1 MINVVFSF
9 LIVRKQM
16 TNSPKKSI
24 VFRPAL
30 SMMNFPRLNMKF
42 RFALVLYITLFNI
55 LSISAL
61 VSAQQPNRPNIV
73 LILADD
79 LGYTD
84 ISPFGS
90 EISTPNIARLAGEGL
105 SFTNYH
111 TAGSCAPARAM
122 LLTGVDSHR
131 NGVPNIPEALP
142 AEQMAYDHYQGVL
155 NDKVV
160 TLANV
165 LQAGGYH
172 TYMTGKW
179 HLGHTPELLPSARG
193 FDRTIAMADTG
204 ADNWEQ
210 RTYLPI
216 YDKANWYADG
226 AEHTLPDDFYSS
238 EYFIDKTIEFIA
250 SNTEDH
256 QPFFAYVPFQAVHM
270 PVQAPR
276 EFSDKY
282 AGVYDEGWTV
292 MREKRRL
299 AAEEAG
305 VIPEGTEVVVTPGTL
320 IWDSLTE
327 EQRRHHARRMEVY
340 AGMVDAMDMHIGRLM
355 DYLESIGEYDN
366 TIFVFTSDNG
376 AEGSNIILPNGG
388 SPLSSW
394 FDIVGYNS
402 NYNTLGERNSW
413 NAIGPSNATIA
424 ASPLTYYK
432 FHANEGGLR
441 VPLVMSGPGIGRQ
454 GEMTD
459 EFVFVTDLAPT
470 ILNLVG
476 IDAHDGSWLGRE
488 VERIVGVDFSEF
500 LAGTSSQVHDDF
512 DSIGYELGGNSAL
525 FKGDYKIVI
534 NRTGQ
539 SETQWHL
546 FNIRTDPGET
556 RDLAQEQ
563 PALLEEMV
571 IDYENY
577 VQANNVL
584 PMPEGYARTR
594 AILGDALRQ
603 Q

>member
-1 MINVVFSF
+1 
-9 LIVRKQM
+9 M

-402 NYNTLGERNSW
+402 NYETLGERNSW

>member
-1 MINVVFSF
+1 MKIRYSIFFST
-9 LIVRKQM
+9 I
-16 TNSPKKSI
+16 
-24 VFRPAL
+24 
-30 SMMNFPRLNMKF
+30 
-42 RFALVLYITLFNI
+42 LFTF
-55 LSISAL
+55 ISAFAF
-61 VSAQQPNRPNIV
+61 VSAQESERPNSERPNIV

-90 EISTPNIARLAGEGL
+90 EINTPNIARLAQEGL

-142 AEQMAYDHYQGVL
+142 AEQMAYEHYQGVL

-160 TLANV
+160 TLASV
-165 LQAGGYH
+165 LQDGGYH

-204 ADNWEQ
+204 ADNWDQ

-216 YDKANWYADG
+216 YDQANWYADG

-238 EYFIDKTIEFIA
+238 EYFIDKTIEFIG
-250 SNTEDH
+250 SNAQDD
-256 QPFFAYVPFQAVHM
+256 QPFFAYIPFQAVHM

-282 AGVYDEGWTV
+282 TGVYDEGWTV
-292 MREKRRL
+292 MRERRRL
-299 AAEEAG
+299 AAEQAA
-305 VIPEGTEVVVTPGTL
+305 VIPAGTQAGVTPGTL

-327 EQRRHHARRMEVY
+327 EQKRHHARRMEVY

-355 DYLESIGEYDN
+355 DYLQSIGEYDN

-376 AEGSNIILPNGG
+376 AEGSNMILPNGG
-388 SPLSSW
+388 SVLSPW
-394 FDIVGYNS
+394 FDRVGYNS
-402 NYNTLGERNSW
+402 DYETLGERNSW

-424 ASPLTYYK
+424 ASPLNYYK
-432 FHANEGGLR
+432 FHASEGGLR
-441 VPLVMSGPGIGRQ
+441 VPLVIAGPGIDRQ

-459 EFVFVTDLAPT
+459 EFVFVTDLTPT
-470 ILNLVG
+470 ILSL
-476 IDAHDGSWLGRE
+476 
-488 VERIVGVDFSEF
+488 VGVDDHAGSWQGSAVEPIVGKDLSEF
-500 LAGTSSQVHDDF
+500 LAGDNSPVHDESEF
-512 DSIGYELGGNSAL
+512 TGYELGGNSAL

-534 NRTGQ
+534 NRFGQ
-539 SETQWHL
+539 NDTDWHL
-546 FNIRTDPGET
+546 FNIKTDPGET
-556 RDLAQEQ
+556 TDLAQQQ
-563 PALLEEMV
+563 PALLEEMLA
-571 IDYENY
+571 DYETY

-584 PMPEGYARTR
+584 PMPEGYNRSGR
-594 AILGDALRQ
+594 ILGDALRQ
-603 Q
+603 LRQ

>member
-1 MINVVFSF
+1 
-9 LIVRKQM
+9 
-16 TNSPKKSI
+16 
-24 VFRPAL
+24 
-30 SMMNFPRLNMKF
+30 MMNFPRLNMKF
-42 RFALVLYITLFNI
+42 RFALVLYVTLFNI
-55 LSISAL
+55 LSMQAL
-61 VSAQQPNRPNIV
+61 VSAQQSDRPNIV

-90 EISTPNIARLAGEGL
+90 EISTPNIARLAAEGL

-216 YDKANWYADG
+216 YDQANWYADG

-250 SNTEDH
+250 SNAEDD

-292 MREKRRL
+292 MRENRRL

-305 VIPEGTEVVVTPGTL
+305 VIPEGTEAVVTPGTL
-320 IWDSLTE
+320 IWDNLTE

-388 SPLSSW
+388 SALSPW

-402 NYNTLGERNSW
+402 NYETLGERNSW

-441 VPLVMSGPGIGRQ
+441 VPLVMSGPGIGGQ
-454 GEMTD
+454 GGMTD

-476 IDAHDGSWLGRE
+476 VDIHDGSWLGRE
-488 VERIVGVDFSEF
+488 VEPIVGADFSEF
-500 LAGTSSQVHDDF
+500 LAGASSQVHDDF

-539 SETQWHL
+539 SETEWHL

-563 PALLEEMV
+563 PALLEEMLA
-571 IDYENY
+571 DYESY

-584 PMPEGYARTR
+584 PMPEGYNRTGR
-594 AILGDALRQ
+594 ILGDSLRQ
-603 Q
+603 LR

>member
-1 MINVVFSF
+1 
-9 LIVRKQM
+9 
-16 TNSPKKSI
+16 
-24 VFRPAL
+24 
-30 SMMNFPRLNMKF
+30 MMNFPRLNMKF
-42 RFALVLYITLFNI
+42 RFALVLYVTLINI
-55 LSISAL
+55 LSMQAL
-61 VSAQQPNRPNIV
+61 VSAQQSDRPNIV

-90 EISTPNIARLAGEGL
+90 EISTPNIARLAAEGL

-250 SNTEDH
+250 STTEDH

-292 MREKRRL
+292 MRKNRRL

-305 VIPEGTEVVVTPGTL
+305 VIPEGTEAVVTPGTL
-320 IWDSLTE
+320 IWDNLTE

-388 SPLSSW
+388 SALSPW

-402 NYNTLGERNSW
+402 NYETLGERNSW

-441 VPLVMSGPGIGRQ
+441 VPLVMSGPGIGGQ
-454 GEMTD
+454 GGMTD

-476 IDAHDGSWLGRE
+476 VDIHDGSWLGRE
-488 VERIVGVDFSEF
+488 VEPIVGADFSEF
-500 LAGTSSQVHDDF
+500 LAGASSQVHDDF

-525 FKGDYKIVI
+525 FKSDYKIVI

-539 SETQWHL
+539 SETEWHL
-546 FNIRTDPGET
+546 FNIRTDPGEA

-563 PALLEEMV
+563 PALLEEMLA
-571 IDYENY
+571 DYESY

-584 PMPEGYARTR
+584 PMPEGYNRTGR
-594 AILGDALRQ
+594 ILGDSLRQ
-603 Q
+603 LR

>member
-1 MINVVFSF
+1 M
-9 LIVRKQM
+9 Q
-16 TNSPKKSI
+16 
-24 VFRPAL
+24 
-30 SMMNFPRLNMKF
+30 
-42 RFALVLYITLFNI
+42 
-55 LSISAL
+55 AL
-61 VSAQQPNRPNIV
+61 VSAQQSDRPNIV

-90 EISTPNIARLAGEGL
+90 EISTPNIARLAAEGL

-216 YDKANWYADG
+216 YDQANWYADG

-250 SNTEDH
+250 SNAEDD

-388 SPLSSW
+388 SALSPW

-402 NYNTLGERNSW
+402 NYETLGERNSW

-441 VPLVMSGPGIGRQ
+441 VPLVMSGPGIGGQ
-454 GEMTD
+454 GGMTD

-476 IDAHDGSWLGRE
+476 VDIHDGSWLGRE
-488 VERIVGVDFSEF
+488 VEPIVGADFSEF
-500 LAGTSSQVHDDF
+500 LAGASSQVHDDF

-539 SETQWHL
+539 SETEWHL

-563 PALLEEMV
+563 PALLEEMLA
-571 IDYENY
+571 DYESY

-584 PMPEGYARTR
+584 PMPEGYNRTGR
-594 AILGDALRQ
+594 ILGDSLRQ
-603 Q
+603 LR

>member
-1 MINVVFSF
+1 MKYRFLFS
-9 LIVRKQM
+9 
-16 TNSPKKSI
+16 
-24 VFRPAL
+24 
-30 SMMNFPRLNMKF
+30 
-42 RFALVLYITLFNI
+42 
-55 LSISAL
+55 LSICLLTLLAAPSP
-61 VSAQQPNRPNIV
+61 VDAQQADRPNIV

-79 LGYTD
+79 LGFTD

-90 EISTPNIARLAGEGL
+90 EINTPNIARLAQEGI

-142 AEQMAYDHYQGVL
+142 AEQMDYEHYQGVL
-155 NDKVV
+155 NDRVV

-216 YDKANWYADG
+216 YEQANWYADG
-226 AEHTLPDDFYSS
+226 AAHTLPDDFYSS
-238 EYFIDKTIEFIA
+238 KYFVDKTIEFIGTNA
-250 SNTEDH
+250 EDD
-256 QPFFAYVPFQAVHM
+256 QPFFAYIPFQAVHM

-299 AAEEAG
+299 AAEAAG
-305 VIPEGTEVVVTPGTL
+305 VIPTNTEIVVTPGTL
-320 IWDSLTE
+320 EWDSLSV
-327 EQRRHHARRMEVY
+327 QQKRHHARRMEVY

-355 DYLESIGEYDN
+355 EYLESIGEYDN

-376 AEGSNIILPNGG
+376 AEGSNLILPNGG
-388 SPLSSW
+388 SALAPW

-402 NYNTLGERNSW
+402 DYETLGERGSW

-441 VPLVMSGPGIGRQ
+441 VPLVMSGPGIDRTG
-454 GEMTD
+454 GMTD
-459 EFVFVTDLAPT
+459 EFTFVTDLAPT
-470 ILNLVG
+470 ILSLVG
-476 IDAHDGSWLGRE
+476 VDDHGGNWQGKT
-488 VERIVGVDFSEF
+488 VEPIIGVDFSAF
-500 LAGTSSQVHDDF
+500 LAGDSSPIHDD
-512 DSIGYELGGNSAL
+512 SHAIGYELGGNSAL

-534 NRTGQ
+534 NSAGQ
-539 SETQWHL
+539 GETEWHL
-546 FNIRTDPGET
+546 FNIKIDPGES
-556 RDLAQEQ
+556 RDLAEEQ
-563 PALLEEMV
+563 PALLAEMLA
-571 IDYENY
+571 DYESY

-584 PMPEGYARTR
+584 PMPEGYNRSGR
-594 AILGDALRQ
+594 ILGDALRQ
-603 Q
+603 LRQ

>member
-1 MINVVFSF
+1 MKLRLLLSF
-9 LIVRKQM
+9 VIL
-16 TNSPKKSI
+16 TSSLGWH
-24 VFRPAL
+24 L
-30 SMMNFPRLNMKF
+30 SL
-42 RFALVLYITLFNI
+42 A
-55 LSISAL
+55 
-61 VSAQQPNRPNIV
+61 AQVADRPNIV

-84 ISPFGS
+84 ISPFGG
-90 EISTPNIARLAGEGL
+90 EINTPSIARLATEGV

-155 NDKVV
+155 SENVV
-160 TLANV
+160 TLADM
-165 LQAGGYH
+165 LQAAGYH

-179 HLGHTPELLPSARG
+179 HLGHTPQLLPSARG

-216 YDKANWYADG
+216 YDQANWYADG
-226 AEHTLPDDFYSS
+226 AEHTLPDEFYSS
-238 EYFIDKTIEFIA
+238 EYFIDKTLEFID
-250 SNTEDH
+250 SNNTDDR
-256 QPFFAYVPFQAVHM
+256 PFFAYIPFQAVHM

-299 AAEEAG
+299 AAEAKG
-305 VIPEGTEVVVTPGTL
+305 VIPENTESRVTPGTL
-320 IWDSLTE
+320 VWEDLSD
-327 EQRRHHARRMEVY
+327 EQQRHHARRMEVY

-355 DYLESIGEYDN
+355 DHLESIGEYDN

-376 AEGSNIILPNGG
+376 AEGSNLILPDG
-388 SPLSSW
+388 SSAIGAW
-394 FDIVGYNS
+394 FDRVGYNS
-402 NYNTLGERNSW
+402 DYETLGERGSW

-432 FHANEGGLR
+432 FHASEGGLR
-441 VPLVMSGPGIGRQ
+441 VPLVMSGPGIAKQ
-454 GEMTD
+454 GQLSN
-459 EFVFVTDLAPT
+459 EFVFVTDLMPT
-470 ILNLVG
+470 LLGLANIENHNG
-476 IDAHDGSWLGRE
+476 NWLDRE
-488 VERIVGVDFSEF
+488 VEPIIGTDFSPF
-500 LAGTSSQVHDDF
+500 LSGNTAPIHDSDEP
-512 DSIGYELGGNSAL
+512 IGYELGGNSAL

-534 NRTGQ
+534 NRSGQ
-539 SETQWHL
+539 NDTEWHL
-546 FNIRTDPGET
+546 FDIQTDPGET

-563 PALLEEMV
+563 PERLQEMLA
-571 IDYENY
+571 DYQHY

-584 PMPEGYARTR
+584 PMPDSYNRSG
-594 AILGDALRQ
+594 AILGEALRELRQ
-603 Q
+603 QQ

>member
-1 MINVVFSF
+1 
-9 LIVRKQM
+9 
-16 TNSPKKSI
+16 
-24 VFRPAL
+24 
-30 SMMNFPRLNMKF
+30 MMNFPRLNMKF
-42 RFALVLYITLFNI
+42 RFALVLYVTLFNI
-55 LSISAL
+55 LSMQAL
-61 VSAQQPNRPNIV
+61 VSAQQSDRPNIV

-90 EISTPNIARLAGEGL
+90 EISTPNIARLAAEGL

-216 YDKANWYADG
+216 YDQANWYADG

-250 SNTEDH
+250 SNAEDD

-305 VIPEGTEVVVTPGTL
+305 VIPEGTEAVVTPGTL
-320 IWDSLTE
+320 IWDNLTE

-388 SPLSSW
+388 SALSPW

-402 NYNTLGERNSW
+402 NYETLGERNSW

-441 VPLVMSGPGIGRQ
+441 VPLVMSGPGIGGQ
-454 GEMTD
+454 GGMTD

-476 IDAHDGSWLGRE
+476 VDIHDGSWIGRE
-488 VERIVGVDFSEF
+488 VEPIVGADFSEF
-500 LAGTSSQVHDDF
+500 LAGASSQVHDDF

-539 SETQWHL
+539 SETEWHL

-563 PALLEEMV
+563 PTLLEEMLA
-571 IDYENY
+571 DYESY

-584 PMPEGYARTR
+584 PMPEGYNRTGR
-594 AILGDALRQ
+594 ILGDALRQ
-603 Q
+603 LRQQ

>member
-1 MINVVFSF
+1 MKI
-9 LIVRKQM
+9 RY
-16 TNSPKKSI
+16 SI
-24 VFRPAL
+24 L
-30 SMMNFPRLNMKF
+30 HST
-42 RFALVLYITLFNI
+42 ILFTF
-55 LSISAL
+55 ISAFAL
-61 VSAQQPNRPNIV
+61 VSAQESARPNSERPNIV

-90 EISTPNIARLAGEGL
+90 EINTPNIARLAQEGL

-142 AEQMAYDHYQGVL
+142 VEQMAVEHYQGVL
-155 NDKVV
+155 NEKVV
-160 TLANV
+160 TLASV
-165 LQAGGYH
+165 LQDDGYH

-204 ADNWEQ
+204 ADNWDQ

-216 YDKANWYADG
+216 YDQANWYADG

-238 EYFIDKTIEFIA
+238 EYFIDKTIEFIG
-250 SNTEDH
+250 SNAQDD
-256 QPFFAYVPFQAVHM
+256 QPFFAYIPFQAVHM

-282 AGVYDEGWTV
+282 TGVYDEGWTV
-292 MREKRRL
+292 MRERRRL
-299 AAEEAG
+299 AAEQAG
-305 VIPEGTEVVVTPGTL
+305 VIPAGTQAVVTPGTL

-327 EQRRHHARRMEVY
+327 EQKRHHARRMEVY

-355 DYLESIGEYDN
+355 DYLQSIGEYEN

-388 SPLSSW
+388 SALSPW

-402 NYNTLGERNSW
+402 DYETLGERNSW

-424 ASPLTYYK
+424 ASPLNYYK
-432 FHANEGGLR
+432 FHASEGGLR
-441 VPLVMSGPGIGRQ
+441 VPLVIAGPGISRQ

-470 ILNLVG
+470 ILSLVG
-476 IDAHDGSWLGRE
+476 VDDHAGSWQGSA
-488 VERIVGVDFSEF
+488 VEPIVGTDFSEF
-500 LAGTSSQVHDDF
+500 LAGENSSVHDESE
-512 DSIGYELGGNSAL
+512 SIGYELGGNSAL

-534 NRTGQ
+534 NRVGQ
-539 SETQWHL
+539 NDTDWHL
-546 FNIRTDPGET
+546 FNIKTDPGET
-556 RDLAQEQ
+556 TDLAQQQ
-563 PALLEEMV
+563 PALLEEMLA
-571 IDYENY
+571 DYETY
-577 VQANNVL
+577 VQTNNVL
-584 PMPEGYARTR
+584 PMPDGYNRTGR
-594 AILGDALRQ
+594 ILGDALRELRQ
-603 Q
+603 

>member
-1 MINVVFSF
+1 
-9 LIVRKQM
+9 
-16 TNSPKKSI
+16 
-24 VFRPAL
+24 
-30 SMMNFPRLNMKF
+30 MMNFPRLNMKF
-42 RFALVLYITLFNI
+42 RFALVLYVTLFNI
-55 LSISAL
+55 LSMQAL
-61 VSAQQPNRPNIV
+61 VSAQQSDRPNIV

-90 EISTPNIARLAGEGL
+90 EISTPNIARLAAEGL

-216 YDKANWYADG
+216 YDEANWYADG

-250 SNTEDH
+250 SNAEDD

-305 VIPEGTEVVVTPGTL
+305 VIPEGTEAVVTPGTL
-320 IWDSLTE
+320 IWDNLTE

-355 DYLESIGEYDN
+355 DYLENIGEYDN

-388 SPLSSW
+388 SALSPW

-402 NYNTLGERNSW
+402 NYETLGERNSW

-441 VPLVMSGPGIGRQ
+441 VPLVMSGPGIGGQ
-454 GEMTD
+454 GGMTD

-476 IDAHDGSWLGRE
+476 VDIHDGSWLGRE
-488 VERIVGVDFSEF
+488 VEPIVGADFSEF
-500 LAGTSSQVHDDF
+500 LAGASSQVHDDF

-539 SETQWHL
+539 SETEWHL

-563 PALLEEMV
+563 PALLEEMLA
-571 IDYENY
+571 DYESY

-584 PMPEGYARTR
+584 PMPEGYNRTGR
-594 AILGDALRQ
+594 ILGDALRQ
-603 Q
+603 LR

>member
-1 MINVVFSF
+1 
-9 LIVRKQM
+9 
-16 TNSPKKSI
+16 
-24 VFRPAL
+24 
-30 SMMNFPRLNMKF
+30 MKF
-42 RFALVLYITLFNI
+42 RFPFALSFTLFTI
-55 LSISAL
+55 LGAPTL
-61 VSAQQPNRPNIV
+61 VSAQQSDRSNIV

-90 EISTPNIARLAGEGL
+90 EINTPNIARLAAEGV

-142 AEQMAYDHYQGVL
+142 AEQRAYEHYQGVL

-216 YDKANWYADG
+216 YDRAHWYADG

-238 EYFIDKTIEFIA
+238 KYFIDKTIEFIA
-250 SNTEDH
+250 SNAEDD
-256 QPFFAYVPFQAVHM
+256 QPFFAYIPFQAVHM

-282 AGVYDEGWTV
+282 AGLYDDGWTV

-299 AAEEAG
+299 AAERAG
-305 VIPEGTEVVVTPGTL
+305 VIPVGTEAVVTPGTL
-320 IWDSLTE
+320 VWDSLTE
-327 EQRRHHARRMEVY
+327 EQKRHHARRMEVY

-366 TIFVFTSDNG
+366 TVFVFTSDNG
-376 AEGSNIILPNGG
+376 AEGSNIIRPNGG
-388 SPLSSW
+388 SALAPW

-402 NYNTLGERNSW
+402 DYETLGERGSW

-441 VPLVMSGPGIGRQ
+441 VPLVISGPGIARQ
-454 GEMTD
+454 GDMTD
-459 EFVFVTDLAPT
+459 EFTFVTDLAPT
-470 ILNLVG
+470 ILSLVG
-476 IDAHDGSWLGRE
+476 VDDHDGNWLGRE
-488 VERIVGVDFSEF
+488 VEPIVGSNFSEF
-500 LAGTSSQVHDDF
+500 LTGDSLLVHDVSDP
-512 DSIGYELGGNSAL
+512 IGYELGGNSAL

-539 SETQWHL
+539 SETAWHL
-546 FNIRTDPGET
+546 FNIKADPGET
-556 RDLAQEQ
+556 RDLAKEQ
-563 PALLEEMV
+563 PALLAEMLA
-571 IDYENY
+571 DYENY

-584 PMPEGYARTR
+584 PMPEGYSRSGR
-594 AILGDALRQ
+594 ILRDALRQ
-603 Q
+603 LRQQ